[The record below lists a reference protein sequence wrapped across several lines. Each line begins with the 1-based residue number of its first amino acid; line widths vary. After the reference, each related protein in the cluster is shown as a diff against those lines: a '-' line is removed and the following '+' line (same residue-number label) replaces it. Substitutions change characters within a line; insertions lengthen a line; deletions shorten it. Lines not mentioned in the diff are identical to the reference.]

1 MAPTIFNILH
11 FNDVY
16 RVSKQNVEGGT
27 IDVSQWAQMLE
38 ECRERWPTREQ
49 DGLKDGLLLFSGDV
63 FSPSIESSV
72 TRGSHMV
79 PIMNALGIDC
89 AVAGNH
95 DFDWSA
101 PHFLKL
107 VKDSNYP
114 WLLSNIIDSD
124 TGKVPDGLHTFQVVE
139 RSGVR
144 VGIIGLVEEDWIKT
158 ISSWPSNYKYQ
169 DMTQVATD
177 LSKQLRDPSG
187 DQKCDLIIALT
198 HSRLPN
204 DLALAEALHA
214 RVGPSTIQ
222 EHGCDIILGGHDHVY
237 YVSKFDQSG
246 NTDAWKGY
254 DITQAFL
261 GAEKDDGVLVV
272 KSGTDFRELSE
283 IQLELEDAPEG
294 SVRCKYI
301 SSVKGTRHIT
311 QPDSK
316 SSEKVAHVVKGVT
329 SHIEGSLSKAVCK
342 LDAVLDCRSSVV
354 RLGES
359 ASGNW
364 FADVIFHAYD
374 DALCVKGQGGADA
387 VFICGGTL
395 RGDSTYGPGDFTVG
409 NIMEILPFQDPII
422 VIQMEGHTIWEAL
435 ESALGTWP
443 AQEGRF
449 PIVSGLKVEWDSQR
463 RKGQR
468 VLSVVL
474 LENNHDRSDDQTDP
488 DGESTTHTPKET
500 PVDREPGGRT
510 YTIVTRLYMAQGF
523 DGYDAFKDCRY
534 LVDEENGRTMAD
546 LVRHFLLGHQYINL
560 MKSLATEDTPV
571 HLSEQTSKIIESE
584 RQRHKN
590 GTSKHGKSRWADIV
604 REKLMKPGTN
614 SYSSNSYRIAS
625 KEHMSAVDCVD
636 GARIRQ
642 GSSDQAS
649 QEGSDSQV
657 KDNIQK
663 ELVVVSPRIDSRLKD
678 VSKES

>member
-1 MAPTIFNILH
+1 MAPIIFNILH

-38 ECRERWPTREQ
+38 ECREQWPTREQ

-72 TRGSHMV
+72 TRGSHM
-79 PIMNALGIDC
+79 
-89 AVAGNH
+89 
-95 DFDWSA
+95 
-101 PHFLKL
+101 
-107 VKDSNYP
+107 P

-169 DMTQVATD
+169 DMTQVAID

-204 DLALAEALHA
+204 DLALAQALHA
-214 RVGPSTIQ
+214 RVGSSIVQ

-283 IQLELEDAPEG
+283 IQLELEDSPEG
-294 SVRCKYI
+294 SVRLKYI
-301 SSVKGTRHIT
+301 SSVKGTRHVT

-316 SSEKVAHVVKGVT
+316 SSEKVADVVKGVT
-329 SHIEGSLSKAVCK
+329 GHIEGSLSKAVCK
-342 LDAVLDCRSSVV
+342 LDAVLDCRSSV
-354 RLGES
+354 S

-422 VIQMEGHTIWEAL
+422 VLQMEGHTIWEAL

-463 RKGQR
+463 PKGQR
-468 VLSVVL
+468 VLSVAL
-474 LENNHDRSDDQTDP
+474 LKINHDHSEDQTDP

-523 DGYDAFKDCRY
+523 DGYDAFKECKY

-590 GTSKHGKSRWADIV
+590 GTSKHGKSRWAEIV
-604 REKLMKPGTN
+604 REKLMKPGAN

-625 KEHMSAVDCVD
+625 KEHMSAIDCVD

-642 GSSDQAS
+642 GSSVQAS
-649 QEGSDSQV
+649 QEGSDSQEQ
-657 KDNIQK
+657 DNIQR
-663 ELVVVSPRIDSRLKD
+663 ELVVVSPRIDNRLKD